1 MIRPRAVARGARFV
15 EAFAARTPTLPP
27 ATHTNSYALG
37 GREVLLVEPATP
49 YEDER
54 RAWLAWAR
62 GLASQ
67 GRTVVAIALTHH
79 HPDHVGG
86 ARFFAA
92 ELGVPVWAHA
102 EAAPRLSDVPIARRL
117 ADGDVVRLDGPEPM
131 AVRVLHTPGH
141 APDHLCFFDEAGGTL
156 IAGDMVAGVGTIL
169 IDPREGDMAVYL
181 AQLERL
187 AALGARVALP
197 AHGEPIDAPE
207 ALFRRYVAH
216 RLGRERQVLAALGAA
231 AGAAGATG
239 ATGATLEELL
249 PVAYADT
256 PRLLWPLARLSLE
269 AHLLK
274 LAREG
279 RAEQREGR
287 WRQAA
292 EGGA

>member
-1 MIRPRAVARGARFV
+1 MIGPRSVAPCARGVRDV
-15 EAFAARTPTLPP
+15 DTFAARTPTLPP

-62 GLASQ
+62 GLAAQ
-67 GRTVVAIALTHH
+67 GRAIAAIAVTHH
-79 HPDHVGG
+79 HADHVGG

-102 EAAPRLSDVPIARRL
+102 EAAPRLRDVPIARRL

-131 AVRVLHTPGH
+131 AIRVLHTPGH
-141 APDHLCFFDEAGGTL
+141 APDHLCFLDEAQGVL
-156 IAGDMVAGVGTIL
+156 VCGDMVAGVGTIV

-216 RLGRERQVLAALGAA
+216 RLGRERRVLAALEGA
-231 AGAAGATG
+231 GEG
-239 ATGATLEELL
+239 GATLDGLL

-256 PRLLWPLARLSLE
+256 APALWPIARLSLE
-269 AHLLK
+269 AHLIK
-274 LAREG
+274 LEREG
-279 RAEQREGR
+279 RARRG
-287 WRQAA
+287 
-292 EGGA
+292 EGGWRRASMSAV